1 MIMDSY
7 EQYEQDCARIR
18 KDNEIILANFRKWL
32 SDKELSS
39 KTIESHLENIDFYI
53 NEYLLYEE
61 ATDASEG
68 LYQVDLFL
76 GFWFIKKAM
85 WASKS
90 SIKSNATSIKKF
102 YEFMLEKGN
111 IDEEGFIE
119 LKEEIKTNMQD
130 WLDTMDRY
138 DDPEIEDMEEVW
150 DL

>member
-18 KDNEIILANFRKWL
+18 KDNEIILADFRKWL

-53 NEYLLYEE
+53 NEFLLYEE

-102 YEFMLEKGN
+102 YEFMLEKGS

-138 DDPEIEDMEEVW
+138 DDPEIEDIEEVW
-150 DL
+150 GL

>member
-1 MIMDSY
+1 MDSY

>member
-1 MIMDSY
+1 MDSY

-18 KDNEIILANFRKWL
+18 QDNEKILGDFSKWL
-32 SDKELSS
+32 SDKGLSP
-39 KTIESHLENIDFYI
+39 KTIANHHDNVEFYT
-53 NEYLLYEE
+53 NEFLLYEE
-61 ATDASEG
+61 ATDASDG
-68 LYQVDLFL
+68 VYQIDYFL
-76 GFWFIKKAM
+76 GFWFIKKTM

-111 IDEEGFIE
+111 IDEEAYNE
-119 LKEEIKTNMQD
+119 LKEEIKTNMQE

-150 DL
+150 DF

>member
-1 MIMDSY
+1 MDSY

-53 NEYLLYEE
+53 NEFLLYEE

-138 DDPEIEDMEEVW
+138 DDPEIEDMEDVW